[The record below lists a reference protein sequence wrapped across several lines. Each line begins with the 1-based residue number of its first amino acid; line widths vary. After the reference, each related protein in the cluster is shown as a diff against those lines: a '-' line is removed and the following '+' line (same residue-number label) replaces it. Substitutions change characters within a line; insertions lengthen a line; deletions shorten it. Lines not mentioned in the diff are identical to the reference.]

1 VTQASQLLGKGNV
14 RRRARRRLLSA
25 TAPRVGAVVASAFA
39 VVSISLLVAGS
50 AEGLNGTNP
59 AITAQTSTVPQTTT
73 SDGLTDCG
81 GVTMYKADGTPWVC
95 TFDDEFDGTTL
106 NTSNWNVVQTATS
119 GYHSGSECYVN
130 SPNNVS
136 VSGGTLNLTLIKT
149 APFTCKSLTGNYTTD
164 YTAGAV
170 NTDLNFSQTY
180 GYFEVK
186 AKFPAATI
194 KGLQTSL
201 WLWPVNDTKY
211 GSTWPASGEID
222 IAEWYS
228 EYPNLAIPYIHYNP
242 KGGASADPNV
252 TNDYCSVTDTNG
264 FNTYAVVWT
273 TTTLTMLIDGQT
285 CVTDT
290 WNPAAPEVKPD
301 PFNMPFFIN
310 LTSAM
315 GVVTNSPAANIGNDL
330 PATSN
335 IDWVRVWS

>member
-1 VTQASQLLGKGNV
+1 M
-14 RRRARRRLLSA
+14 SA
-25 TAPRVGAVVASAFA
+25 LIASAFA
-39 VVSISLLVAGS
+39 VASISFLLSGS

-59 AITAQTSTVPQTTT
+59 AITAQTSTVPQSTT
-73 SDGLTDCG
+73 SDGQTDCG
-81 GVTMYKADGTPWVC
+81 GVTMLKSDGTPWVC

-106 NTSNWNVVQTATS
+106 NASNWNVVQTATS
-119 GYHSGSECYVN
+119 GYHSGSECYMD
-130 SPNNVS
+130 SPNNVN
-136 VSGGTLNLTLIKT
+136 VSGGTLNLTLVKT
-149 APFTCKSLTGNYTTD
+149 APFLCKSLTGGNYMTD

-170 NTDLNFSQTY
+170 DSLGDFSQTY

-201 WLWPVNDTKY
+201 WLWPVNASKY

-228 EYPNLAIPYIHYNP
+228 EYPSLAIPYIHYNP
-242 KGGASADPNV
+242 AGGASRDPNV
-252 TNDYCSVTDTNG
+252 TNDYCSVTNTNG
-264 FNTYAVVWT
+264 YNTYAVEWT
-273 TTTLTMLIDGQT
+273 SQSISMIIDGQT
-285 CVTDT
+285 CVTDV

-301 PFNMPFFIN
+301 PFNMPFFLN

-315 GVVTNSPAANIGNDL
+315 GIVTNAPAYNIGNDL

-335 IDWVRVWS
+335 IDYVRVWS